1 VSLHFL
7 SPPYFAHAI
16 LLARMGAS
24 NTYGFPY
31 IQYSV
36 CPKRAAVSML
46 CIINREYPL
55 GRSLNIVSIVDNQK
69 ASQNLYC
76 QLPHL

>member
-1 VSLHFL
+1 VQDLLEEGDRWSAAKKKSNEAARIEIRANQNNALSWKDRDVSLHFL

-16 LLARMGAS
+16 FLARLGAS

-36 CPKRAAVSML
+36 CPK
-46 CIINREYPL
+46 
-55 GRSLNIVSIVDNQK
+55 
-69 ASQNLYC
+69 
-76 QLPHL
+76 